1 MSIIELKSKDFSI
14 QGNNVYITSSKTKKT
29 PGILLIYAHWCSHC
43 KHFMPTFQKLAAK
56 LGSSYPCVAIEHSE
70 LAENNRLST
79 ALDFSGFPT
88 IKFFDQSGRIIGE
101 YSGNRSESDLLQHI
115 CKMYHHCV
123 IGK

>member
-1 MSIIELKSKDFSI
+1 
-14 QGNNVYITSSKTKKT
+14 
-29 PGILLIYAHWCSHC
+29 
-43 KHFMPTFQKLAAK
+43 MPTFQKLAAK